1 MKVPSREELAQ
12 SGTLEELYGKLGQI
26 GIAPGWNKKV
36 ASLWPEP
43 KKNFA
48 PAHWKYEQA
57 RGALDAAGRLIN
69 TELAERRN
77 LILYNPVSDASYGTV
92 RTMVAAYQMIMP
104 GEWARSHRHT
114 PNALRLILDSEAGTY
129 TEVDG
134 VKIAMEPGDVL
145 LTPNWSSHGH
155 GNDSRACA
163 YWLDFLDVPLVQ
175 LLEPMFFEPN
185 EEEGESHAPSNSTPP
200 TKDSPFVFPLSE
212 TLKRLDAATPTPSGR
227 FGTEIELGNPAM
239 DTIGLH
245 MMRLAP
251 KVKTAP
257 YRTTANNMYA
267 AVKGSGATTVDG
279 ERFEWRR
286 GDVIAAPAWRPHFHE
301 AAEDALLLRVT
312 DEPVMQRLGFYRVE
326 EPKEGRALASHHER
340 RHRTN
345 GTPQGRRTPR
355 HRPRQLQRRR
365 QSAGPGLR
373 RRGALAA
380 CARADPRNR
389 RRCEARA
396 MPGVLAVLTGQ
407 DALADGL
414 TRIPHLAAAGTPPDI
429 VLTNRDGS
437 PVPVAPHHVLATDR
451 VRHVGAAVAFVIAE
465 TVAQAKDAAEQVVV
479 DYEPLPA
486 VTDATAAVEKDAP
499 RLYDDLPNIM
509 IDAEVGD
516 AKATDAAFARA
527 AHVTRLDTWVNRVTG
542 VPMEPRAAVG
552 VYDPA
557 TGTLHALRRL
567 RRHRAPEEGDCGD
580 LERAVRIRCASSLTR
595 SAAISARATA
605 SFPNSRWWS
614 GARARSGGR

>member
-12 SGTLEELYGKLGQI
+12 SGTLEDLYGKLGQI

-36 ASLWPEP
+36 ASLWPAP

-175 LLEPMFFEPN
+175 LLEPMFFEPA
-185 EEEGESHAPSNSTPP
+185 EEDKTHEAFEKAPP
-200 TKDSPFVFPLSE
+200 TP
-212 TLKRLDAATPTPSGR
+212 AGQ
-227 FGTEIELGNPAM
+227 FGTQVELGNPAM

-267 AVKGSGATTVDG
+267 AVQGSGATTVDG

-301 AAEDALLLRVT
+301 AADDALLLRVT
-312 DEPVMQRLGFYRVE
+312 DEPVMQRLGFYRIDGE
-326 EPKEGRALASHHER
+326 
-340 RHRTN
+340 
-345 GTPQGRRTPR
+345 TP
-355 HRPRQLQRRR
+355 
-365 QSAGPGLR
+365 
-373 RRGALAA
+373 
-380 CARADPRNR
+380 
-389 RRCEARA
+389 
-396 MPGVLAVLTGQ
+396 
-407 DALADGL
+407 
-414 TRIPHLAAAGTPPDI
+414 
-429 VLTNRDGS
+429 
-437 PVPVAPHHVLATDR
+437 
-451 VRHVGAAVAFVIAE
+451 
-465 TVAQAKDAAEQVVV
+465 
-479 DYEPLPA
+479 
-486 VTDATAAVEKDAP
+486 
-499 RLYDDLPNIM
+499 
-509 IDAEVGD
+509 
-516 AKATDAAFARA
+516 A
-527 AHVTRLDTWVNRVTG
+527 AH
-542 VPMEPRAAVG
+542 
-552 VYDPA
+552 
-557 TGTLHALRRL
+557 
-567 RRHRAPEEGDCGD
+567 
-580 LERAVRIRCASSLTR
+580 
-595 SAAISARATA
+595 
-605 SFPNSRWWS
+605 
-614 GARARSGGR
+614 